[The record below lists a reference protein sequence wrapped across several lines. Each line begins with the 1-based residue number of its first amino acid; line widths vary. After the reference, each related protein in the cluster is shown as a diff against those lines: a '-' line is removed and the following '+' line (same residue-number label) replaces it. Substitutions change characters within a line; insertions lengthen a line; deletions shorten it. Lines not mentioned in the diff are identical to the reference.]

1 MKACQSVELIHQIK
15 VMAVDLT
22 SLDRDSL
29 HVYVAIGAFFLACVF
44 LRRKASSWL
53 PWFAVLLLAFVG
65 EYLDSRNLIEMGVR
79 DYPSNALIWKYHA
92 KDFFNTMIAPTV
104 IVCVARYTSLFDRP
118 PPKPVEDGLSDDIS
132 AQDDLG
138 DEL

>member
-1 MKACQSVELIHQIK
+1 MELIHQIK
-15 VMAVDLT
+15 VMAVELT

-53 PWFAVLLLAFVG
+53 PWFAVLALALLG
-65 EYLDSRNLIEMGVR
+65 EYLDARHLMHMGLR
-79 DYPSNALIWKYHA
+79 DYPSAALLWEYHA

-104 IVCVARYTSLFDRP
+104 IVLVARHTSLFDRP
-118 PPKPVEDGLSDDIS
+118 PQKPADESS
-132 AQDDLG
+132 G
-138 DEL
+138 DEP